1 MGTSQSH
8 TRRGEICH
16 RSRERPFEW
25 KRRLI
30 ERWLAPRHEFTR
42 HPRPS
47 YPPWLWNPCHSSS
60 RPCFDSTSFRRD
72 CSLSWIT
79 FTSWDG
85 SWFYDGGSRYWA
97 LQNLISRFA
106 SFYFETDVFTLYL
119 ISNQNDFF
127 IFSFLPSRIPS
138 IFKRGW
144 GRFNKINIEA
154 IE

>member
-1 MGTSQSH
+1 MRSKYIATIILRHYCNSFVLLSGIASSFEHPVHRPLREEGRLVGLTCDLARMGTSQSH

-85 SWFYDGGSRYWA
+85 SWFYDGARREPGIERC
-97 LQNLISRFA
+97 
-106 SFYFETDVFTLYL
+106 
-119 ISNQNDFF
+119 
-127 IFSFLPSRIPS
+127 
-138 IFKRGW
+138 
-144 GRFNKINIEA
+144 KI
-154 IE
+154 